1 MSNSGWRRMR
11 PASAI
16 FPSRIAA
23 PSSTS
28 PSCGAS
34 SKRRSWAISPAPI
47 VSAKR
52 WMHGQR
58 RKPLGPTFMTPSSP
72 TTKNRYF
79 ADGKL
84 TRHFPFLDLRP
95 SDHPDLVQAV
105 VECANNDPR
114 DRMLALLI
122 SSGAC
127 ATTSSM
133 APNGR
138 MGFAIN
144 ARISLTKTRLCGCSN
159 GTANSADAAGTH
171 GRADP
176 DFRKSAFAPLRGR
189 LSPAPEPVVSVDPSC
204 GRPRNA
210 PCRVRVQTGFAV
222 TG

>member
-1 MSNSGWRRMR
+1 MEAHAPGFSDLPEPDRR
-11 PASAI
+11 AI
-16 FPSRIAA
+16 FDFAFLWSLFEAQVMGNFARADRIREKVDAWAA
-23 PSSTS
+23 AETL
-28 PSCGAS
+28 GADLYG
-34 SKRRSWAISPAPI
+34 AELAYY
-47 VSAKR
+47 
-52 WMHGQR
+52 Q
-58 RKPLGPTFMTPSSP
+58 
-72 TTKNRYF
+72 NRYF